1 MEEEIK
7 RKSKMNVKIFK
18 ILLLLACITLGILVF
33 LLLFSTTKIAIETGL
48 AMLSLIALIIGIM
61 YVLPV
66 LGVLFVIL
74 GIMYLIRALQYKG
87 KKSGKI
93 LTVTLIFI
101 FLVISIFLAYYTF
114 IQNGLTD
121 TYEIKVNSK
130 ISEVGDSTVKSN
142 LMSRLGNEDIYVK
155 KIILKAYLLSF
166 DEDIY
171 YEENG
176 IGKVDYGNA
185 TDIEYGYLKEKGTD
199 ISELTRI
206 PYKLFGTA
214 AIVLIVLLCINSI
227 KQYKLFSS
235 NELNKKDTI
244 KIISVIGICILGI
257 IIIIFA
263 AKDYKKHKVYEE
275 YIEEK
280 EENTEI
286 PENTVESDIP
296 KTSDTKDY
304 FISENIGFRVELD
317 NLWRDR
323 YTVEIYTT
331 SDNGQNWEKV
341 DSNLDEVYIGSEFM
355 FLTKDIGF
363 VHDPYGGVDSYDTV
377 KITTDGGQTWNDLNI
392 DKPEEI
398 TANNIFF
405 RDLPTMEDEK
415 LKIIAYTVQSAADGV
430 YEYYEFESEDLGESW
445 DFVREVT
452 YSEILKMDREK
463 ENQ

>member
-1 MEEEIK
+1 MNEK
-7 RKSKMNVKIFK
+7 NKSKLKIDVKIFK
-18 ILLLLACITLGILVF
+18 ILLLLSCITLGILVF
-33 LLLFSTTKIAIETGL
+33 LLIFCTTKIAIETDL
-48 AMLSLIALIIGIM
+48 TILSGIILIIGIM

-87 KKSGKI
+87 KKLSKI

-101 FLVISIFLAYYTF
+101 FLVISISLSYYTF
-114 IQNGLTD
+114 IENGLTD

-130 ISEVGDSTVKSN
+130 ISEVEDSTIKSN
-142 LMSRLGNEDIYVK
+142 LISRLGNEDIYVK

-176 IGKVDYGNA
+176 EGKVDYGNA
-185 TDIEYGYLKEKGTD
+185 TDIEYSYLREKGTD

-235 NELNKKDTI
+235 NELSKKDTI
-244 KIISVIGICILGI
+244 KIIFVIGICILGI
-257 IIIIFA
+257 IIIIFV
-263 AKDYKKHKVYEE
+263 AKDHKRHKGYDE
-275 YIEEK
+275 YIEEQ
-280 EENTEI
+280 EGNTEI

-304 FISENIGFRVELD
+304 FISENIGFKVELD

-331 SDNGQNWEKV
+331 SDNGQNWKKV
-341 DSNLDEVYIGSEFM
+341 ESNLDEAYIGSEFM

-363 VHDPYGGVDSYDTV
+363 IHDPYGGVDSFDTV
-377 KITTDGGQTWNDLNI
+377 KVTLDGGQNWNELNI

-398 TANNIFF
+398 TASNIFF
-405 RDLPTMEDEK
+405 RDLPTMEDGK
-415 LKIIAYTVQSAADGV
+415 LKIIAYTVQSVADSL
-430 YEYYEFESEDLGESW
+430 YTYYEFESDDLGESW
-445 DFVREVT
+445 EFVREVT
-452 YSEILKMDREK
+452 YSEILEIDREK
-463 ENQ
+463 EN

>member
-1 MEEEIK
+1 
-7 RKSKMNVKIFK
+7 
-18 ILLLLACITLGILVF
+18 
-33 LLLFSTTKIAIETGL
+33 
-48 AMLSLIALIIGIM
+48 
-61 YVLPV
+61 
-66 LGVLFVIL
+66 
-74 GIMYLIRALQYKG
+74 
-87 KKSGKI
+87 
-93 LTVTLIFI
+93 
-101 FLVISIFLAYYTF
+101 
-114 IQNGLTD
+114 
-121 TYEIKVNSK
+121 
-130 ISEVGDSTVKSN
+130 
-142 LMSRLGNEDIYVK
+142 MSRLGNEDIYVK

-176 IGKVDYGNA
+176 EGKVDYGNA

-235 NELNKKDTI
+235 NELSKKDTI
-244 KIISVIGICILGI
+244 KIIFVIGICILGI
-257 IIIIFA
+257 IIIIFV
-263 AKDYKKHKVYEE
+263 AKDHKRHKGYDE
-275 YIEEK
+275 YIEEQ
-280 EENTEI
+280 EGNTEI

-363 VHDPYGGVDSYDTV
+363 IHDPYDGVDSFDTV
-377 KITTDGGQTWNDLNI
+377 KVTLDGGQTWDNLNI

-405 RDLPTMEDEK
+405 RELPTMEGEK